1 MKTRIAISILLAGTA
16 MLTIGGL
23 FKLLHWPT
31 ANIQLMLGAMVQV
44 VGLIAL
50 AVKMATTDG
59 LPGMLNR

>member
-31 ANIQLMLGAMVQV
+31 ANIQLMLGAMEQV